1 MSGVELADEISAL
14 TRRDTRELSSPLCS
28 LPHEDTARRQPSAN
42 QEEGFQ
48 ELNLPAPILD
58 FLDSQSVRN
67 KFLLFK
73 PPRVWYLVIASC
85 TKRVVFSLSG
95 QEE

>member
-42 QEEGFQ
+42 QGGFRVNQ
-48 ELNLPAPILD
+48 TCRHLSLGLLA
-58 FLDSQSVRN
+58 SRTVR
-67 KFLLFK
+67 K
-73 PPRVWYLVIASC
+73 
-85 TKRVVFSLSG
+85 
-95 QEE
+95 